1 MAEEHTTLEEQ
12 ALDIV
17 MGGDLTE
24 QQLDALM
31 GDDELQE
38 CVQDALDMRTAVQ
51 RSKDHVDVEARLKAF
66 REGHESA
73 TPATKVEQDSTQPNR
88 RRLGI
93 WSALVAAAA
102 VFIGALVFIYSANS
116 RQEPQHLYSAANA
129 QNGISLTTTNGD
141 KVTLSPSS
149 KQTSTVTLDDFR
161 RVFADDDRVQK
172 VTLTVPIG
180 KAADIVLPDSSHV
193 SLSPGSSLTFPTEF
207 GERHVVQ
214 LKGYGYF
221 KVRHDASRP
230 FTVLTGK
237 TETTVLG
244 TEFAVD
250 SKAQNVTLITGRV
263 SVHTEGQGR
272 GTVLKPSQQACFA
285 NGGMMVSEVDTKPYT
300 MWRDGYLY
308 FDNVE
313 LKDIMTAIAE
323 NYNKTIDFRSSRAL
337 HYRMRF
343 MTERNAGINEALRLM
358 NAMEKVHVSLH
369 GNTIVVEDI

>member
-1 MAEEHTTLEEQ
+1 MVKGQSTLEEQ

-17 MGGDLTE
+17 MDGDLTP

-51 RSKDHVDVEARLKAF
+51 RKSDNVDVEARLKAF
-66 REGHESA
+66 HASHPSRHG
-73 TPATKVEQDSTQPNR
+73 KVKLFSII
-88 RRLGI
+88 L
-93 WSALVAAAA
+93 AAAA
-102 VFIGALVFIYSANS
+102 VFAGAFIFIKQTSK
-116 RQEPQHLYSAANA
+116 RKVPQHFYTAENA
-129 QNGISLTTTNGD
+129 QNGISLTTHNGD
-141 KVTLSPSS
+141 KVVLSPSS

-161 RVFADDDRVQK
+161 RVFADKDNIEN

-180 KAADIVLPDSSHV
+180 KAADIVLPDSSRV
-193 SLSPGSSLTFPTEF
+193 SLSPGSSLTFPTAF
-207 GERHVVQ
+207 GDKRVVQ

-263 SVHTEGQGR
+263 SVHTQGMGR
-272 GTVLKPSQQACFA
+272 GTVLKPSQQASFA
-285 NGGMMVSEVDTKPYT
+285 NGNMKVSEVDTKPYT

-323 NYNKTIDFRSSRAL
+323 NYNKTIDFRSTRAL

-343 MTERNAGINEALRLM
+343 VTERNAGIGEALRMM
-358 NAMEKVHVSLH
+358 NSMEKVHASLH
-369 GNTIVVEDI
+369 DNTIVVEDI